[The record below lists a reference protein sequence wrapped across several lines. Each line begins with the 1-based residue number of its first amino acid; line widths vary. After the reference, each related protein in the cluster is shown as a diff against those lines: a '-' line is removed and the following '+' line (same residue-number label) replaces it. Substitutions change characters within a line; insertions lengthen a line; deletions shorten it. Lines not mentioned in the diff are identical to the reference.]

1 MASSTDAVLPQ
12 AARPLNPFAISIML
26 LLCASWGIN
35 NVMVKLALTDVPPLM
50 QATVRS
56 VGGFAVIVIAA
67 LIRGIPIFARDGTL
81 RAGLLMGAVFAVE
94 FVLIFFGL
102 MLTTASRS
110 VIFLYTAP
118 FFIAFGSISLLGERL
133 YAAQWTGLVL
143 AFVGIIVAI
152 GAPQPNVDASVLMG
166 DGLLILGASLWA
178 VTTLLFKLSNLSKA
192 VPEKTVLYQTGISAP
207 VLALA
212 SWIAGERMTAMPSPV
227 ALASLTYQAIWVV
240 GITFMLWYALMKTY
254 SASKLSSFTFITPLF
269 GVAAGHF
276 VLGEPVSAAFGV
288 AVAFVIAGLF
298 LVNKPR

>member
-1 MASSTDAVLPQ
+1 MASSTDAVSPQ
-12 AARPLNPFAISIML
+12 AARPLNLFAISIML

-133 YAAQWTGLVL
+133 HAAQWTGLVL
-143 AFVGIIVAI
+143 AFIGIIVAI
-152 GAPQPNVDASVLMG
+152 GAPQPNVDASVLLG

>member
-1 MASSTDAVLPQ
+1 MAPSTDAGSPP
-12 AARPLNPFAISIML
+12 ATRPLNLFAVSIML

-50 QATVRS
+50 QATIRS
-56 VGGFAVIVIAA
+56 VGGFAVIVVAA

-81 RAGLLMGAVFAVE
+81 RAGLLMGAVFAIE

-118 FFIAFGSISLLGERL
+118 FFIAFGSVSLLGERL
-133 YAAQWTGLVL
+133 RAAQWTGLVL
-143 AFVGIIVAI
+143 AFIGIVVAI

-178 VTTLLFKLSNLSKA
+178 VTTLLFKLSSLSKA

-207 VLALA
+207 VLAAA
-212 SWIAGERMTAMPSPV
+212 SWIAGERLTAMPSPV

>member
-12 AARPLNPFAISIML
+12 AARPLNLFAISIML

>member
-1 MASSTDAVLPQ
+1 MASSTDAVSPQ
-12 AARPLNPFAISIML
+12 AARPLNLFAISIML

-133 YAAQWTGLVL
+133 HAAQWTGLVL

-227 ALASLTYQAIWVV
+227 ALVSLTYQAIWVV

>member
-1 MASSTDAVLPQ
+1 MASPADATLPPS
-12 AARPLNPFAISIML
+12 ARPLNFFAVSIML
-26 LLCASWGIN
+26 LLCVSWGIN
-35 NVMVKLALTDVPPLM
+35 NVMVKLALTDVPPMM
-50 QATVRS
+50 QATIRS
-56 VGGFAVIVIAA
+56 VGGFAIIVIAS
-67 LIRGIPIFARDGTL
+67 LIRGIPVFARDGTL
-81 RAGLLMGAVFAVE
+81 RAGLLMGAIFALE

-102 MLTTASRS
+102 MNTTASRS

-133 YAAQWTGLVL
+133 HAAQWAGLVL
-143 AFVGIIVAI
+143 AFVGIVIAI
-152 GAPQPNVDASVLMG
+152 GAPQPNVDARVLMG

-178 VTTLLFKLSNLSKA
+178 ATTLLFKLSSLSK
-192 VPEKTVLYQTGISAP
+192 VPAEKTVIYQTGISAP
-207 VLALA
+207 ILAA
-212 SWIAGERMTAMPSPV
+212 VSWLTGERLMAMPSPV
-227 ALASLTYQAIWVV
+227 SLASLTYQAIWVV
-240 GITFMLWYALMKTY
+240 GITFMLWYVLMKTY

>member
-1 MASSTDAVLPQ
+1 MASSTDAVSPQ
-12 AARPLNPFAISIML
+12 AARPLNLFAISIML

-133 YAAQWTGLVL
+133 HAAQWTGLVL
-143 AFVGIIVAI
+143 AFIGIIVAI
-152 GAPQPNVDASVLMG
+152 GAPQPNVDASVLLG

-227 ALASLTYQAIWVV
+227 ALVSLTYQAIWVV